1 MKYRPSKQFILSLAI
16 LLGGG
21 GFIGAEYFLVKMY
34 PAYERKKIIRLS
46 KLLPYAN
53 EDMGIEMKI
62 AEGIFGDVE
71 KFAGGVRIRRKSFW
85 SVGPSISITSRPNPD
100 GTSEFSP
107 TLLARLQTRGIH
119 EEIPRYRFWHTEING
134 RDAVLIRLYEGRSLH
149 LRGRIISPERIVE
162 LDCTP
167 GQEDEDLFLK
177 LCEDTIRSVTIPDT
191 DTVPADGDPIMEL
204 QPRTAAVN

>member
-1 MKYRPSKQFILSLAI
+1 MKYRPSKQFLLSLAI

-21 GFIGAEYFLVKMY
+21 GFIGVEYFLVKMY
-34 PAYERKKIIRLS
+34 PAYQQKVITRS
-46 KLLPYAN
+46 SQLLPYTN

-71 KFAGGVRIRRKSFW
+71 KFAGGVRVRRKSFW

-100 GTSEFSP
+100 GNNEFAP
-107 TLLARLQTRGIH
+107 TLLAQWQTRGIR
-119 EEIPRYRFWHTEING
+119 EEIPQYRFWHTEIHG
-134 RDAVLIRLYEGRSLH
+134 RDAVLIRLYERRGIH
-149 LRGRIISPERIVE
+149 LTGKIISPERIVE

-167 GQEDEDLFLK
+167 GQEDEELFLK
-177 LCEDTIRSVTIPDT
+177 LCEDTIRSVTIPGT
-191 DTVPADGDPIMEL
+191 DVVPEDGDPIVEL